1 MRMVRRRMPALV
13 LQVAA
18 SASSNPKRVYAT
30 MTAAMCAQG
39 LPSLTHY
46 HFFHIKKKCFSFV
59 MILQV

>member
-1 MRMVRRRMPALV
+1 MPTLV

-30 MTAAMCAQG
+30 MTAAMCAQT
-39 LPSLTHY
+39 LPSLADY
-46 HFFHIKKKCFSFV
+46 LFFHIKTKCFSFV

>member
-1 MRMVRRRMPALV
+1 MVHHRMPALV

-46 HFFHIKKKCFSFV
+46 LFFHIKTKCFSFV

>member
-1 MRMVRRRMPALV
+1 MVHRRMPALV

-46 HFFHIKKKCFSFV
+46 LFFHIKTKCFSFV